1 MGLFALLELL
11 PVALGAFAGLSALV
25 PALVY
30 LMSAWRNRQDG
41 RDEPRL
47 ALVSVYGFFANVGF
61 TMATLSLTALLMML
75 FEGAGRGDMLKV
87 PLALLLSGAAIFAAT
102 FFPLRAASRPGGS
115 RAGRIYVGLTAF
127 SATLLTAIAFTGL
140 VVVIFTEGRV
150 SLPLAV
156 LLTQGP
162 VAVYGAFLLGR
173 SSAARP
179 PSAGV

>member
-11 PVALGAFAGLSALV
+11 PIALGAFAGLSALV

-41 RDEPRL
+41 REEPRL

-61 TMATLSLTALLMML
+61 TMATLSLTALLVML
-75 FEGAGRGDMLKV
+75 LEGFTRGEALKV
-87 PLALLLSGAAIFAAT
+87 PLALFISGVAIFAAT

-115 RAGRIYVGLTAF
+115 RAGRAYLALTAF
-127 SATLLTAIAFTGL
+127 SATLLAVVAFTGL
-140 VVVIFTEGRV
+140 VVVLFTEGSASV
-150 SLPLAV
+150 PIAA

-162 VAVYGAFLLGR
+162 VAVFGAFLLAR
-173 SSAARP
+173 TPARP
-179 PSAGV
+179 APGV